1 MRTFNKNT
9 EALGGPPTRPCSSW
23 PPPGQAPGVEVNHS
37 SPPKSS
43 VNQRR
48 VRSAFS
54 CSWLPLPPPLF
65 FWGGGSSCSLR
76 TKPLFCHM
84 DESPERQ
91 GSSPSP
97 STTPKP
103 VTLVGRP
110 LSLHHLPPRGDIR
123 LLPSGVLCYILSFF
137 S

>member
-9 EALGGPPTRPCSSW
+9 EALGGPPTRPCSSR

-43 VNQRR
+43 VNQTEKSK
-48 VRSAFS
+48 VA
-54 CSWLPLPPPLF
+54 PLATSPF